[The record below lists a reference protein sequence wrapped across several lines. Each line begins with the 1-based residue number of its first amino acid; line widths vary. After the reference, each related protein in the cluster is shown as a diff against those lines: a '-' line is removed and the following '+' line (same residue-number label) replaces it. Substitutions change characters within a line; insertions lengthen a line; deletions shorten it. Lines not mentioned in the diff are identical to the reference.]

1 MGHAANI
8 AENAFLSLGKDK
20 NVGEDDYFC
29 RAWTE
34 GIVGKKI
41 RGSNS
46 GKETIFPHKA
56 SLLERLLRERNT
68 RVETKWNKMPMIV
81 GKPFLCRYGS
91 RYSSEI
97 DQR

>member
-34 GIVGKKI
+34 GIVGKK
-41 RGSNS
+41 
-46 GKETIFPHKA
+46 
-56 SLLERLLRERNT
+56 
-68 RVETKWNKMPMIV
+68 
-81 GKPFLCRYGS
+81 
-91 RYSSEI
+91 
-97 DQR
+97 